1 MIMKKLRQYG
11 KMAVL
16 LPVATVRYLRK
27 EKPQVLGLLGAAIVL
42 LCICGASLAQVQENA
57 VAPEPAVVSASP
69 TPEPSPSPVTKT
81 VTLTFAGDCTL
92 GTDQN
97 FSYSASFPAYYDQ
110 NGAAYFFQNVRD
122 IFAADD
128 LTVVNFEGTLTEST
142 DRADKEWA
150 FKGSRDYTEI
160 LTAGSVEAVNLAN
173 NHSSD
178 YGPESFTDTQAA
190 LDAAEIAHFGFED
203 TLLLDVNGVQVGLM
217 GMYTVYEDESYLQQ
231 LQDGIQTLQDQGAEI
246 IVCSFHWG
254 LERDYTPEA
263 DQVELAHAAIDAGAT
278 LVIGHHPHVLQGVEI
293 YQGRYIVYSL
303 GNFCFGGNS
312 DPPDYDC
319 MIFQQTFTVTDGV
332 PAVDEDIQVIP
343 CSVSSSS
350 GSNNYQPTPATG
362 EEYTRIWA
370 KLDRISQDLGDKNIF
385 ATE

>member
-1 MIMKKLRQYG
+1 
-11 KMAVL
+11 MAVL

-27 EKPQVLGLLGAAIVL
+27 EKPQVLGILAVAVIL
-42 LCICGASLAQVQENA
+42 LCVIGVAAFRSQPEAEATPEVTEA
-57 VAPEPAVVSASP
+57 VAVVS
-69 TPEPSPSPVTKT
+69 PSPSPSPEPVTRT

-92 GTDQN
+92 GTDQS
-97 FSYSASFPAYYDQ
+97 FGYASSLPAYYDQ

-150 FKGSRDYTEI
+150 FKASRDYTDI
-160 LTAGSVEAVNLAN
+160 LTAGDVEAVNLAN

-178 YGPESFTDTQAA
+178 YGEVSFTDTQAA
-190 LDAAEIAHFGFED
+190 LDDAGIAHFGFED

-217 GMYTVYEDESYLQQ
+217 GMYTVYEDEGYLQE
-231 LQDGIQTLQDQGAEI
+231 LRDGIQSLQDQGAEI

-254 LERDYTPEA
+254 LEMDYTPEA

-278 LVIGHHPHVLQGVEI
+278 LVIGHHPHVLQGVEV

-312 DPPDYDC
+312 NPPDYDC

-332 PAVDEDIQVIP
+332 PAADEDIQVIP
-343 CSVSSSS
+343 CSVSSSAS
-350 GSNNYQPTPATG
+350 VNNYQPTPATG
-362 EEYTRIWA
+362 SEYDRIWA
-370 KLDRISQDLGDKNIF
+370 KLASITQDLGDKNIF
-385 ATE
+385 ETE